1 MEIKDEHI
9 KEVAKLLINGNEFDT
24 IERVPFIKKLDS
36 CDLLAVPGSGK
47 TTALL
52 AKLYCLSKQ
61 LPFKDGSGIL
71 VLSHTNAAINEIE
84 NKLKKVVPSLFEY
97 PNFVGTIQSFV
108 NKFLAN
114 PACFK
119 KYSSYIS
126 QNDNDIYKREVEQF
140 FNFLPWG
147 AKKDKM
153 LKRELYGRANR
164 NKKTKTSK
172 ESYDNT
178 IEFIQNLKFDLLIQ
192 KIIYGNKDSTLYT
205 ASGNAKEKYNQILD
219 WKEDLFSK
227 GLLNYRDSFYL
238 AEWFMKN
245 YPTIINLLQ
254 KRFKYVFID
263 EMQDLEK
270 YQIDIID
277 KIFFTEKS
285 PTVIQRIGDIN
296 QSIYNSG
303 KKVKVQADWQ
313 VREPVMY
320 LNNSYRLTKETADI
334 VNFFTLDRQRDENGN
349 PRFVV
354 SGKRELD
361 NPIKPHLILFDD
373 ATKNQLKSKFSELIK
388 SFKLDKTVE
397 GQKYNFKIIG
407 WNAKWD
413 DDKDHNGKLR
423 LENIFEG
430 YKKDKTTLKETY
442 DSLSKYLQYF
452 DKNKKT
458 LEPARKAI
466 LNALIHI
473 LRIEGKMYTIIV
485 RGKEKNKYYT
495 QKALIKHIKEDES
508 KYEIFKNFLFQWSF
522 DLAAKQKYEEVYNSI
537 KTFINSD
544 FKEWFSFEI
553 SEKSNEFVGENFE
566 ELIRVVKKQ
575 EENQL
580 EIIDI
585 EVGTVH
591 SVKGQTHCATMYVE
605 TSYYNY
611 ETEKKRVKEALKK
624 EEHTFNL
631 SNDNDKRGKQA
642 FKMMYVGFSRPTHLL
657 CFAVL
662 KDNIKDEIDHYKN
675 AGWQIIDLTGKD

>member
-147 AKKDKM
+147 AKKDKT

-172 ESYDNT
+172 ERYDNT
-178 IEFIQNLKFDLLIQ
+178 IEFIQNLKFDLLNQ

-227 GLLNYRDSFYL
+227 GLLSYRDSFYL

-373 ATKNQLKSKFSELIK
+373 TTKNLLKSKFSELIK

-413 DDKDHNGKLR
+413 DDEDHNGKLR

>member
-126 QNDNDIYKREVEQF
+126 QNDNDIYEKEATNFYYSLNWTRKGVEPKGLR
-140 FNFLPWG
+140 NKLVG
-147 AKKDKM
+147 KVNLRKKDLSLEEKEHNVVDF
-153 LKRELYGRANR
+153 LKYFELDIIKRTIKFN
-164 NKKTKTSK
+164 NKS
-172 ESYDNT
+172 
-178 IEFIQNLKFDLLIQ
+178 F
-192 KIIYGNKDSTLYT
+192 YT
-205 ASGNAKEKYNQILD
+205 FSGNAQPYYLELEQ
-219 WKEDLFSK
+219 WKEELFSK

-263 EMQDLEK
+263 EMQDLEE
-270 YQIDIID
+270 YQIDIIE

-373 ATKNQLKSKFSELIK
+373 TTKNLLKSKFSELIK

-407 WNAKWD
+407 WNSKWD
-413 DDKDHNGKLR
+413 DDEDHNGKLR

-566 ELIRVVKKQ
+566 ELIQVVKKQ

>member
-140 FNFLPWG
+140 FDFLPWG
-147 AKKDKM
+147 AKKDKT

-172 ESYDNT
+172 ERYDNT
-178 IEFIQNLKFDLLIQ
+178 IEFIQNLKFDLLNQ

-227 GLLNYRDSFYL
+227 GLLSYRDSFYL

-263 EMQDLEK
+263 EMQDLEE
-270 YQIDIID
+270 YQIDIIE

-373 ATKNQLKSKFSELIK
+373 TTKNLLKSKFSELIK

-413 DDKDHNGKLR
+413 DDEDHNGKLR

>member
-140 FNFLPWG
+140 FDFLPWG
-147 AKKDKM
+147 AKKDKT

-172 ESYDNT
+172 ERYDNT

-334 VNFFTLDRQRDENGN
+334 VNFFTLDRQQDENGN

-373 ATKNQLKSKFSELIK
+373 TTKNLLKSKFSELIK

-413 DDKDHNGKLR
+413 DDEDHNGKLR

-566 ELIRVVKKQ
+566 ELIQVVKKQ

>member
-270 YQIDIID
+270 YQIDIIE

-580 EIIDI
+580 EIINI
-585 EVGTVH
+585 EVETVH

>member
-147 AKKDKM
+147 AKKDKT

-172 ESYDNT
+172 ERYDNT
-178 IEFIQNLKFDLLIQ
+178 IEFIQNLKFDLLNQ

-227 GLLNYRDSFYL
+227 GLLSYRDSFYL

-263 EMQDLEK
+263 EMQDLEE
-270 YQIDIID
+270 YQIDIIE

-373 ATKNQLKSKFSELIK
+373 TTKNLLKSKFSELIK

-413 DDKDHNGKLR
+413 DDEDHNGKLR

-566 ELIRVVKKQ
+566 ELIQVVKKQ

>member
-1 MEIKDEHI
+1 
-9 KEVAKLLINGNEFDT
+9 
-24 IERVPFIKKLDS
+24 
-36 CDLLAVPGSGK
+36 
-47 TTALL
+47 
-52 AKLYCLSKQ
+52 
-61 LPFKDGSGIL
+61 
-71 VLSHTNAAINEIE
+71 
-84 NKLKKVVPSLFEY
+84 
-97 PNFVGTIQSFV
+97 
-108 NKFLAN
+108 
-114 PACFK
+114 
-119 KYSSYIS
+119 
-126 QNDNDIYKREVEQF
+126 
-140 FNFLPWG
+140 
-147 AKKDKM
+147 
-153 LKRELYGRANR
+153 
-164 NKKTKTSK
+164 
-172 ESYDNT
+172 
-178 IEFIQNLKFDLLIQ
+178 Q

-227 GLLNYRDSFYL
+227 GLLSYRDSFYL

-263 EMQDLEK
+263 EMQDLEE
-270 YQIDIID
+270 YQIDIIE

-373 ATKNQLKSKFSELIK
+373 TTKNLLKSKFSELIK

-413 DDKDHNGKLR
+413 DDEDHNGKLR